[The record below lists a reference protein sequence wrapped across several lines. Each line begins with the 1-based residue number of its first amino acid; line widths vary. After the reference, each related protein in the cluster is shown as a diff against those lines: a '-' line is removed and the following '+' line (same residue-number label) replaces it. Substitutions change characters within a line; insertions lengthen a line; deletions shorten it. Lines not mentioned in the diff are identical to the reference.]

1 MGLLSAIFPVLGQ
14 IGTKVAAHFFPDPAD
29 ELKRAE
35 LAQAIP
41 MAIMNEAATIEAAAA
56 DIVKTEAAS
65 SHWLAA
71 NWRPITAL
79 IFVGLIVAR
88 WFGYTAP
95 NMSEP
100 EYLSVYELVKIMIGG
115 YVVSRGI
122 EKIAPS
128 IADAFKAGK

>member
-1 MGLLSAIFPVLGQ
+1 MGILSALFPVLGT
-14 IGTKVAAHFFPDPAD
+14 IGQKVADHFFPNPED
-29 ELKRAE
+29 ELKRQA

-41 MAIMNEAATIEAAAA
+41 LAVLNESATIEAAAA

-95 NMSEP
+95 MMSET
-100 EYLSVYELVKIMIGG
+100 EYLSVYELTKIMIGG

-128 IADAFKAGK
+128 IADAIKGNK